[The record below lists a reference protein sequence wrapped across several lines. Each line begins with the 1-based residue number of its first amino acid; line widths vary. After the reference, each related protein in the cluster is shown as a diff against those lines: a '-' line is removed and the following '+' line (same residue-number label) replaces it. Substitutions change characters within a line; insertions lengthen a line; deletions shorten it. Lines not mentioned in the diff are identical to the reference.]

1 VVQKLEVDTS
11 YNLACYTEY
20 MTIFEQIRRFLE
32 DCEIEQGH
40 SRKTIENYE
49 HYLGRFAEF
58 ASEQTVTQPKDIGLE
73 LVRRWRLELNK
84 QDLKPITLNYH
95 LIALRSFLK
104 YLTKHDVEALPAEKI
119 ELADQDDRSIEFLD
133 ADELDRL
140 FRAPNT
146 EHRLGLRDRAI
157 LETLFSTGLRVS
169 ELVALNRDQVNL
181 ERGEFGVRGKGGKIR
196 VVFLSKEATNWLQ
209 RYLATRQ
216 DGDEAVFTR
225 LPRKKDLEEGN
236 ALRLTV
242 RQIER
247 IVATAAKK
255 AGIVKHV
262 HPHVLRHSLATDL
275 LQNGADLRSVQEIL
289 GHSSVTTTQMY
300 THVTNPRL
308 REVHQAFHRRMDT
321 KTPPKDGD

>member
-1 VVQKLEVDTS
+1 
-11 YNLACYTEY
+11 
-20 MTIFEQIRRFLE
+20 MTIFEEVRRFLE
-32 DCEIEQGH
+32 DCELEQGH
-40 SRKTIENYE
+40 SPKTIRNYD

-58 ASEQTVTQPKDIGLE
+58 AADQTVTQPKDISLE
-73 LVRRWRLELNK
+73 LVRRWRLDLNK
-84 QDLKPITLNYH
+84 QGLKAITLNYH

-104 YLTKHDVEALPAEKI
+104 YLAKHDVETLPAEKI
-119 ELADQDDRSIEFLD
+119 DLADQDDRSIEFLD
-133 ADELDRL
+133 TDELERL

-169 ELVALNRDQVNL
+169 ELTALDRDQVNL

-196 VVFLSKEATNWLQ
+196 MVFLSKEAANWLQ

-216 DGDEAVFTR
+216 DDDEAVFTR
-225 LPRKKDLEEGN
+225 LPKKKDVEEGN
-236 ALRLTV
+236 SLRLTV

-247 IVATAAKK
+247 IVETAAKK

-308 REVHQAFHRRMDT
+308 REVHQAFHRRQD
-321 KTPPKDGD
+321 PAHPGENVD